1 MTRKIGR
8 PSKLTTETK
17 GKLVNALS
25 AGAHIEIACVY
36 AGITRTTYYEWAAIA
51 RNGTP
56 ENPAPKEYLELA
68 ETIEQATVQGEIT
81 TLASIK
87 KASADDWRAGAW
99 LLERRHPDRWA
110 NSHRIQVEVEKNIE
124 KVLDV
129 AESVLPSDLY
139 YSLLEAINA
148 QEPTA

>member
-1 MTRKIGR
+1 MTRKVGR

-25 AGAHIEIACVY
+25 AGAHIEIACIY
-36 AGITRTTYYEWAAIA
+36 AGIDTATYCRWAAIA
-51 RNGTP
+51 RNSTP

-110 NSHRIQVEVEKNIE
+110 SSHRIQV
-124 KVLDV
+124 
-129 AESVLPSDLY
+129 
-139 YSLLEAINA
+139 
-148 QEPTA
+148 